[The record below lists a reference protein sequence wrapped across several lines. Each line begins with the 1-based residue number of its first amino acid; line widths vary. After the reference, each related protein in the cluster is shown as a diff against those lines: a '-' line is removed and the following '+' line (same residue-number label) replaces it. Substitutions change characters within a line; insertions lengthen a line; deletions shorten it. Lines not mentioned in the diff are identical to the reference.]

1 MSIAL
6 GTAHNV
12 SSLPARPSQAGQSVV
27 EFALVLPLLLF
38 LVVAIADFGRLY
50 NSAIAV
56 EAAAREAADYGAF
69 TNMNWIPGNV
79 DVTVADMQYRA
90 CAGAAGSHLEGYA
103 TTDPTNRT
111 CTNPTF
117 SCTLERGGSS
127 TPCSG
132 STGSV
137 NGADCAAPATE
148 PACTVHVRL
157 DYEFRVI
164 LGLASLP
171 DSVHIGRDSRFRV
184 SNLTPP

>member
-6 GTAHNV
+6 RTKRDGLST
-12 SSLPARPSQAGQSVV
+12 PARPSQAGQSVV
-27 EFALVLPLLLF
+27 EFALIVPLLLF

-50 NSAIAV
+50 NSAVAV
-56 EAAAREAADYGAF
+56 EAAAREAADSGAF
-69 TNMNWIPGNV
+69 TNVNWTPANV
-79 DVTVADMQYRA
+79 EVTVADMQYRA
-90 CAGAAGSHLEGYA
+90 CTGAAGSHLEGYA

-117 SCTLERGGSS
+117 SCTLERNGSS

-132 STGSV
+132 STGSIGSV
-137 NGADCAAPATE
+137 DCAAATTE
-148 PACTVHVRL
+148 PPCTVHVRL
-157 DYEFRVI
+157 DYEFRAI

-171 DSVHIGRDSRFRV
+171 DSFQIGRDSRFRV